1 MSPFHAVLIP
11 DELDIEDNSTTAL
24 DWVKLQRNDPN
35 LSVII
40 KLIES
45 DQLFKRKLHRKD
57 SSEVKALLRIRKN
70 LKLSKD
76 ILYRKSYTDNSSSR
90 KVLWQLVVPKAY
102 RARAL
107 AGCHDDVGH
116 QGRMRIISLLRER
129 FFWPGMQEEATQY
142 VVKCSRCLRRK
153 TTPQVAP
160 LQPIYVTQ
168 PLELV
173 HMDYLSLEPS
183 KGNIENIL
191 VITDHFTRYALAYPS
206 KTQTAQATAR
216 ILWDNFICHYGFPE
230 KFISD
235 QGRNFESD
243 LIKELCKIAGVKK
256 LRTTPYYPQGNGQC
270 ERFNSTLCNMLGT
283 LSEEEKSDWKSYLG
297 CMTHAY
303 NCTKH
308 ASTTYSPYFLMFGR
322 HPRLPIDVEFG
333 LPKHNCGDN
342 SSKSRYVQKLRRR
355 LNYAFKKASKYS
367 DQQAQKYKS
376 SYDKSIKGLQLQEKD
391 IVLLKVV
398 AYKGRLKLQD
408 KWEPEEYVVIEQ
420 PIAGTSVYKVQPV
433 NGGNIRT
440 LHRNLL
446 LPLGVKLEPDY
457 KSDDS
462 ILDEDSDDDSV
473 ELTDSKTQL
482 YGKRKSKEDSSKG
495 KSQFE
500 IVEEKPEPD
509 SKLEES
515 EIAVTSDNVSNN
527 VSTESTSHPNSE
539 ESSDKVI
546 PEDISLPSQF
556 LPPTLDD
563 SSREEETKI
572 TELETDAELHDIDN
586 EEEMP
591 LVDSEASSLVN
602 TNELLEFIDTIDMG
616 KVASTK
622 QSEITVN
629 SEQSS
634 TSEHPMEQT
643 SVDPKSESQFSS
655 FMSYHEGESS
665 SLDPS
670 TMEQE
675 LSKSPIEESTQKND
689 SGANDQVGISSH
701 DEDIIAYE
709 TNESSSPSV

>member
-1 MSPFHAVLIP
+1 
-11 DELDIEDNSTTAL
+11 
-24 DWVKLQRNDPN
+24 
-35 LSVII
+35 
-40 KLIES
+40 
-45 DQLFKRKLHRKD
+45 
-57 SSEVKALLRIRKN
+57 
-70 LKLSKD
+70 
-76 ILYRKSYTDNSSSR
+76 
-90 KVLWQLVVPKAY
+90 
-102 RARAL
+102 
-107 AGCHDDVGH
+107 
-116 QGRMRIISLLRER
+116 
-129 FFWPGMQEEATQY
+129 
-142 VVKCSRCLRRK
+142 
-153 TTPQVAP
+153 
-160 LQPIYVTQ
+160 
-168 PLELV
+168 
-173 HMDYLSLEPS
+173 
-183 KGNIENIL
+183 
-191 VITDHFTRYALAYPS
+191 
-206 KTQTAQATAR
+206 
-216 ILWDNFICHYGFPE
+216 
-230 KFISD
+230 
-235 QGRNFESD
+235 
-243 LIKELCKIAGVKK
+243 
-256 LRTTPYYPQGNGQC
+256 
-270 ERFNSTLCNMLGT
+270 MLGT

-308 ASTTYSPYFLMFGR
+308 VSTTYSPYFLMFGR

-333 LPKHNCGDN
+333 LSKHNCGDN

-376 SYDKSIKGLQLQEKD
+376 SYDKSIKGPQLQEKD
-391 IVLLKVV
+391 IVLVKVV
-398 AYKGRLKLQD
+398 AHKGRHKLQD
-408 KWEPEEYVVIEQ
+408 KWEPEENVVIEQ
-420 PIAGTSVYKVQPV
+420 PIAGTPVYKVQPV

-482 YGKRKSKEDSSKG
+482 YGKRKSKQDSSKG

-500 IVEEKPEPD
+500 IVEGKPEPKSKKEKHVEFESQPD
-509 SKLEES
+509 IFSDICFESDTVIAPGSKLEES
-515 EIAVTSDNVSNN
+515 EIAITSDNVSNN
-527 VSTESTSHPNSE
+527 VSAESTSHPSLE
-539 ESSDKVI
+539 EPSDKVI

-556 LPPTLDD
+556 LLPTLDD
-563 SSREEETKI
+563 SSSEEETGI
-572 TELETDAELHDIDN
+572 TELKTEAELHDDDN

-616 KVASTK
+616 KADSTQ

-634 TSEHPMEQT
+634 TSDHLMEQT
-643 SVDPKSESQFSS
+643 TVDPKSESQFSS

-689 SGANDQVGISSH
+689 SGTIDPVDISSH

-709 TNESSSPSV
+709 TKKSSSPSIEISFSTSVTENEKVAEVNEPESTIEIEVMEPRRSGRDRKQTKFFGNPLLYRVTYHLTPRFVPELLQHLSETMETLQDRYSGTVEF